1 MLFPLQKEY
10 LTRTIIKRGKSM
22 KYYFNMY
29 ISEELVEKKA
39 EILQKIENNQ
49 IQLNKYVIVLAKN
62 EKNHLEFYDTALL
75 RQDIFDKDSLFLI
88 GLAEGYSGSAKMI
101 EKITQEVLDESGGT
115 DIRGYLLRKQK
126 DFEERK
132 V

>member
-1 MLFPLQKEY
+1 
-10 LTRTIIKRGKSM
+10 M

-88 GLAEGYSGSAKMI
+88 GLAEGHSGSAKMI